1 MLVGF
6 ESMLLK
12 KASPQWDSGCIARIR
27 VIMDMLETPDKDL
40 PLRDDIR
47 LLGRILGDTV
57 RSQEGEPVFAI
68 VERIRRTSIRFHRDE
83 DEAARHELEATL
95 NSLSHGQSIQIIRAF
110 SYFSQLA
117 NIAEDQ
123 HHIRRTRAH
132 ALAASAP
139 REGTLAYALARAR
152 DAAIS
157 RPKLQDF
164 FTNAIVCPVLTAHPT
179 EVRRKSTIDREME
192 VAHLLAERDRLRLT
206 PEETAAN
213 EEALRCAVLTLWQTS
228 MLRGSRLKVVD
239 EVANGLSY
247 YDYTFL
253 HELPR
258 FYAAL
263 EDHLASSDPAWDGF
277 ELPSFLRVG
286 SWIGGDRDGNPFVTA
301 EVLRQALAMQ
311 SERALKFYLDEVHL
325 LGGELSLDARLV
337 TVSDQLKELA
347 ERSPDRSPHR
357 RNEPYRLAVSGIY
370 ARLAATA
377 QAFGQAEASR
387 HAIGEAPPYAEAAE
401 FVADLGALY
410 RSLTAN
416 GSAALA
422 RSRLRSLRRA
432 ANTFGFYL
440 AGIDLRQNSEVHE
453 RTVGELFEM
462 TCPDSDYADLS
473 EAARISLLR
482 EELNTAR
489 LLSSP
494 FLRYSAETASE
505 LTILR
510 EAANAH
516 RRYGRAAVPNYVISK
531 TNGVSDLLEV
541 GLLLKEAGL
550 LRPRERELDVNIV
563 PLFETIADLRNC
575 GSIMDELFALPEYLR
590 LLESRDRAQEV
601 MLGYSDSNKDGGFLT
616 SGWELYKAEIA
627 LIDTFRRHGLT
638 LRLFHGR
645 GGSVGRGGGPSYQA
659 ILAQPSGA
667 VQGQIRITEQ
677 GEVIAAKY
685 SHAEV
690 GGRNLEI
697 LAAASLE
704 ATLLQPDR
712 AAPREEYF
720 AAMEELSNH
729 AYRAYRNL
737 VYETAGFERYFWES
751 TVIGEIANL
760 NIGSR
765 PASRKNS
772 TRIEDLRAI
781 PWVFGWSQC
790 RLMLPG
796 WYGFGTAI
804 KAWLAA
810 RPKDGMRILREMYRE
825 WPFFQ
830 TLLSNMDMVLA
841 KSNIAIASRY
851 AELVEDTELREAI
864 FPRLRAEW
872 QYTIE
877 MLLAVTG
884 QQALLDQNPLL
895 ARSIKNRF
903 PYLDPLNHVQI
914 ALLKRHRAG
923 DTDERVVQAIH
934 LTINGIAA
942 GLRNSG

>member
-1 MLVGF
+1 
-6 ESMLLK
+6 
-12 KASPQWDSGCIARIR
+12 
-27 VIMDMLETPDKDL
+27 MDPLETPDKDL

-57 RSQEGEPVFAI
+57 RSQEGEPVFGI
-68 VERIRRTSIRFHRDE
+68 VEHIRRTSIRFHREE
-83 DEAARHELEATL
+83 DEAARHELEAAL
-95 NSLSHGQSIQIIRAF
+95 DSLSHAQNIQIIRAF

-123 HHIRRTRAH
+123 HHVRRTRAH
-132 ALAASAP
+132 ALAASGP
-139 REGTLAYALARAR
+139 REGTMAHALARAR
-152 DAAIS
+152 DADIS
-157 RPKLQDF
+157 RSRLQNF
-164 FTNAIVCPVLTAHPT
+164 FTSAIVCPVLTAHPT

-192 VAHLLAERDRLRLT
+192 VAHLLAERDRLPLT
-206 PEETAAN
+206 PEEAAAN
-213 EEALRCAVLTLWQTS
+213 GEALRRAVLTLWQTS
-228 MLRGSRLKVVD
+228 MLRGSRLKVTD
-239 EVANGLSY
+239 EIANGLSY

-253 HELPR
+253 RELPR

-263 EDHLASSDPAWDGF
+263 EDQLVSTDAAWDNF

-301 EVLRQALAMQ
+301 AVLRQALGMQ

-337 TVSDQLKELA
+337 TVSDQLKDLA
-347 ERSPDRSPHR
+347 ARSPDRSPQR

-377 QAFGQAEASR
+377 RGLGQAEASR
-387 HAIGEAPPYAEAAE
+387 HAVGEAPPYAEAAE
-401 FVADLGALY
+401 FVADLDVLY

-416 GSAALA
+416 GSATLA
-422 RSRLRSLRRA
+422 RGRLRSLRRA
-432 ANTFGFYL
+432 AGTFGFHL

-453 RTVGELFEM
+453 RTVGELFET
-462 TCPDSDYADLS
+462 TCTASNYVGLG

-482 EELNTAR
+482 EELKTAR

-494 FLRYSAETASE
+494 FLRYSAETSSE

-510 EAANAH
+510 AAAEAH
-516 RRYGRAAVPNYVISK
+516 RRYGKAAVPNYVISK

-541 GLLLKEAGL
+541 ALLLKEAGL

-575 GSIMDELFALPEYLR
+575 GGIMDELLAMPEYR
-590 LLESRDRAQEV
+590 YLLEGRDRAQEV

-627 LIDTFRRHGLT
+627 LVEVFRRRNVG

-659 ILAQPSGA
+659 ILAQPLGA
-667 VQGQIRITEQ
+667 VQGSIRITEQ
-677 GEVIAAKY
+677 GEVIASKY
-685 SHAEV
+685 SNPEL
-690 GGRNLEI
+690 GRRNLEI
-697 LAAASLE
+697 LAAATLE
-704 ATLLQPDR
+704 ATLLQSE
-712 AAPREEYF
+712 AGEPRSEYLE
-720 AAMEELSNH
+720 AMEFLSVQ

-737 VYETAGFERYFWES
+737 VYETEGFERFFQES
-751 TVIGEIANL
+751 TVVGEIANL

-765 PASRKNS
+765 PSSRKAS
-772 TRIEDLRAI
+772 ARIEDLRAI
-781 PWVFGWSQC
+781 PWVFSWAQC

-796 WYGFGTAI
+796 WYGFGSAVQ
-804 KAWLAA
+804 AWLEAQPNA
-810 RPKDGMRILREMYRE
+810 GMTMLQAMYRE

-830 TLLSNMDMVLA
+830 MLLSNMDMVLA
-841 KSNIAIASRY
+841 KSDIAIASRY
-851 AELVEDTELREAI
+851 AELVSDSELRNRI
-864 FPRLRAEW
+864 FSRLRVEW
-872 QYTIE
+872 QSVVDA
-877 MLLAVTG
+877 LLRIMG
-884 QQALLDQNPLL
+884 QQSLLESNPLL
-895 ARSIKNRF
+895 ARSIRNRF
-903 PYLDPLNHVQI
+903 PYLDPLNHMQI
-914 ALLKRHRAG
+914 ELLKRYRAG
-923 DTDERVVQAIH
+923 DTDENVVTGIH
-934 LTINGIAA
+934 LTINGLAA

>member
-1 MLVGF
+1 MVPLD
-6 ESMLLK
+6 
-12 KASPQWDSGCIARIR
+12 A
-27 VIMDMLETPDKDL
+27 PDKDL

-47 LLGRILGDTV
+47 LLGRLLGDTI
-57 RSQEGEPVFAI
+57 RSQEGEHVFAI
-68 VERIRRTSIRFHRDE
+68 VEQIRRTSIRFHRDE
-83 DEAARHELEATL
+83 DEAARHELETIL
-95 NSLSHGQSIQIIRAF
+95 NGLSRDQSIQIIRAF
-110 SYFSQLA
+110 SYFSHLA

-139 REGTLAYALARAR
+139 REGTMAQALARAR
-152 DAAIS
+152 DTAVS
-157 RPKLQDF
+157 RLQNF
-164 FTNAIVCPVLTAHPT
+164 FANAIVCPVLTAHPT

-192 VAHLLAERDRLRLT
+192 VAQLLAERDRSRFT

-228 MLRGSRLKVVD
+228 MLRQTKLKVVD

-253 HELPR
+253 RELPR

-263 EDHLASSDPAWDGF
+263 EDQLAASDPAWNGF
-277 ELPSFLRVG
+277 ELPSFLRIG
-286 SWIGGDRDGNPFVTA
+286 SWIGGDRDGNPYVTSQA
-301 EVLRQALAMQ
+301 LRQAVGMQ
-311 SERALKFYLDEVHL
+311 SERALKFYLDETHL

-337 TVSDQLKELA
+337 TVSDQLKDLA
-347 ERSPDRSPHR
+347 ERSPDRSQRR
-357 RNEPYRLAVSGIY
+357 RNEPYRQAITGIY

-377 QAFGQAEASR
+377 RAFEQPEAVR
-387 HAIGEAPPYAEAAE
+387 HAVGESPPYAAAAD
-401 FVADLGALY
+401 FVADLDILY
-410 RSLTAN
+410 RSLTAS
-416 GSAALA
+416 GSAPLA
-422 RSRLRSLRRA
+422 RGRLRSLRRSA
-432 ANTFGFYL
+432 TTFGFHL

-462 TCPDSDYADLS
+462 ACPGSNYAALP

-482 EELNTAR
+482 EDLKTAR

-494 FLRYSAETASE
+494 FVRYSAETAAE

-510 EAANAH
+510 EAADVH
-516 RRYGRAAVPNYVISK
+516 RRYGKAAVPNYVISK
-531 TNGVSDLLEV
+531 ADGVSDLLEV

-550 LRPRERELDVNIV
+550 LRPRERALDMNIV
-563 PLFETIADLRNC
+563 PLFETIADLRSC
-575 GSIMDELFALPEYLR
+575 GNVMDAVFAVPEYR
-590 LLESRDRAQEV
+590 SLLESRGRAQEV

-627 LIDTFRRHGLT
+627 LIETFGRHGIT

-659 ILAQPSGA
+659 ILAQPAGA

-685 SHAEV
+685 SNPEL
-690 GGRNLEI
+690 GQRNLEI

-704 ATLLQPDR
+704 ATLLQPDQ
-712 AAPREEYF
+712 AAPREEHF
-720 AAMEELSNH
+720 AAMEEISNH

-737 VYETAGFERYFWES
+737 VYETAGFEQYFWES

-804 KAWLAA
+804 KAWLATQPRDA
-810 RPKDGMRILREMYRE
+810 MRMLREMYRE

-851 AELVEDTELREAI
+851 AALVDTELREAI

-872 QYTIE
+872 QHTIE
-877 MLLAVTG
+877 MLLAITG
-884 QQALLDQNPLL
+884 QQALLEQNPLL

-903 PYLDPLNHVQI
+903 PYLDPLNHIQI
-914 ALLKRHRAG
+914 ELLKRHRGG
-923 DTDERVVQAIH
+923 DTDERVVGAIH

>member
-1 MLVGF
+1 
-6 ESMLLK
+6 
-12 KASPQWDSGCIARIR
+12 
-27 VIMDMLETPDKDL
+27 MDLLETADKDL

-68 VERIRRTSIRFHRDE
+68 VEHIRRTSIRFHRDE

-95 NSLSHGQSIQIIRAF
+95 NSLSHGQNIQIIRAF

-139 REGTLAYALARAR
+139 REGTVAHALARAR

-157 RPKLQDF
+157 QSRLESF
-164 FTNAIVCPVLTAHPT
+164 FTNALVCPVLTAHPT

-192 VAHLLAERDRLRLT
+192 VAHLLAERDRVRLT

-228 MLRGSRLKVVD
+228 MLRGNRLKVVD

-247 YDYTFL
+247 YDYAFL
-253 HELPR
+253 GELPR

-263 EDHLASSDPAWDGF
+263 EDQLASTDPAWDSF

-301 EVLRQALAMQ
+301 EVLRQALGMQ

-337 TVSDQLKELA
+337 TVSDQLRGLA

-377 QAFGQAEASR
+377 RAFGQAEASR
-387 HAIGEAPPYAEAAE
+387 HAVGEAPPYAEAAE
-401 FVADLGALY
+401 FVDDLGILY

-416 GSAALA
+416 GSALLA
-422 RSRLRSLRRA
+422 RGRLRSLRRA
-432 ANTFGFYL
+432 ASTFGFYL

-462 TCPDSDYADLS
+462 TRVDSNYRGLP

-482 EELNTAR
+482 EELKTAR

-494 FLRYSAETASE
+494 FLHYSAETASE
-505 LTILR
+505 LAILR
-510 EAANAH
+510 EAADAH
-516 RRYGRAAVPNYVISK
+516 QRYGNAAVPNYVISK

-541 GLLLKEAGL
+541 GLLLKEVGL
-550 LRPRERELDVNIV
+550 LRPRERQLDVNIV

-575 GSIMDELFALPEYLR
+575 GSIMDELLAVPEYLC
-590 LLESRDRAQEV
+590 LLESRGRAQEV

-627 LIDTFRRHGLT
+627 LIETFRRHGIT

-659 ILAQPSGA
+659 ILAQPLGA

-685 SHAEV
+685 SQAEV
-690 GGRNLEI
+690 GRRNLEI
-697 LAAASLE
+697 LAAACLE
-704 ATLLQPDR
+704 ATLLQPSQV
-712 AAPREEYF
+712 APREEYF
-720 AAMEELSNH
+720 ATMEELSNY
-729 AYRAYRNL
+729 AYRVYRNL

-760 NIGSR
+760 NVGSR

-772 TRIEDLRAI
+772 TRLDDLRAI

-804 KAWLAA
+804 KAWRDA
-810 RPKDGMRILREMYRE
+810 RPRDDMRILRGMYRE

-872 QYTIE
+872 QSTIE
-877 MLLAVTG
+877 MLLAITG

-914 ALLKRHRAG
+914 ELLKRHRAG
-923 DTDERVVQAIH
+923 DSDERVVQAIH